1 MGPITAMPFVF
12 KNKKS
17 KESVKGNLTYVLYK
31 KIIVV
36 HLAMHGKT
44 VGRG

>member
-1 MGPITAMPFVF
+1 MGPITAMPFIF

-31 KIIVV
+31 KM
-36 HLAMHGKT
+36 AMRGKT